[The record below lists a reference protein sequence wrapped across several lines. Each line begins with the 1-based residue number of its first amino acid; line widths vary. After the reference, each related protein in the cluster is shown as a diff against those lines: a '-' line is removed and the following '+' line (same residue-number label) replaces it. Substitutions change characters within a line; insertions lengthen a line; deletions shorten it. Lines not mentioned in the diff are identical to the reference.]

1 MPPGAQ
7 SMSESFRRPIDPSI
21 LALDAEERVRL
32 ARLILSLR
40 IRGISDMGVL
50 GAIEQVP
57 RKLFVAAEDRLRAL
71 NDRPLVI
78 ECGQTA
84 TAPSTLGTM
93 LQALRL
99 GPGQRV
105 LDVGTGSGYA
115 AAVMGRLV
123 ERVFTMDRYQT
134 LVELAVERFAA
145 LRAGN
150 VVAAV
155 GDGFL
160 GWPEQAPFDRILVS
174 GSARQV
180 PEALLLQLKPD
191 GILVM
196 PVGDPGTTQRL
207 VRLSRVE
214 RELVEETVGEFRFV
228 PLVAGK
234 AAVL

>member
-105 LDVGTGSGYA
+105 LEVGTGSGYG

-214 RELVEETVGEFRFV
+214 RELVEETVGEVRFV

>member
-1 MPPGAQ
+1 
-7 SMSESFRRPIDPSI
+7 
-21 LALDAEERVRL
+21 
-32 ARLILSLR
+32 
-40 IRGISDMGVL
+40 
-50 GAIEQVP
+50 
-57 RKLFVAAEDRLRAL
+57 
-71 NDRPLVI
+71 
-78 ECGQTA
+78 
-84 TAPSTLGTM
+84 
-93 LQALRL
+93 
-99 GPGQRV
+99 
-105 LDVGTGSGYA
+105 
-115 AAVMGRLV
+115 
-123 ERVFTMDRYQT
+123 
-134 LVELAVERFAA
+134 
-145 LRAGN
+145 

>member
-1 MPPGAQ
+1 
-7 SMSESFRRPIDPSI
+7 
-21 LALDAEERVRL
+21 
-32 ARLILSLR
+32 
-40 IRGISDMGVL
+40 VL